1 MNPTPCILHT
11 RFCFASTYPIKQAE
25 FIYSLTHYAKGTP
38 HKFFDLVDCLNV
50 LNFRIF
56 FTPFSRVLFTFPSR
70 YLFTI
75 GLNSIFRQRRWAS
88 FYSNNLICFT
98 SKNQMLKKDYW
109 TVTIFGQGSHLVL
122 FLSGFGLSFPLSF
135 ANTYGISVDFFS

>member
-1 MNPTPCILHT
+1 MHT

-38 HKFFDLVDCLNV
+38 HKFHDLFDCLDV

-75 GLNSIFRQRRWAS
+75 GLNNIFRQRRWAS

-98 SKNQMLKKDYW
+98 SIFKTLSKNTGLSPSLVKDP
-109 TVTIFGQGSHLVL
+109 TLFCLLEFLVCL
-122 FLSGFGLSFPLSF
+122 FRFLSPILTESRLISFPKG
-135 ANTYGISVDFFS
+135 T